1 MFRPLLST
9 SLPSTLP
16 QSKKEAPPPW
26 RYLHCGSAQ
35 STCTSST
42 GRTQPLSPVGSESVQ
57 VDDWRNTGQL
67 RDLSPER
74 VVEENKDICF
84 GEGFLKG
91 MSEGL
96 HMKNVTQD
104 AKFAFN
110 KTLLR
115 KFPMSLAWEN

>member
-1 MFRPLLST
+1 MFRQLLST
-9 SLPSTLP
+9 SHHFPALSP

-42 GRTQPLSPVGSESVQ
+42 GRTQPLHPVGSESVQ
-57 VDDWRNTGQL
+57 VDDRRNTGQL

-84 GEGFLKG
+84 GEDF
-91 MSEGL
+91 
-96 HMKNVTQD
+96 
-104 AKFAFN
+104 
-110 KTLLR
+110 
-115 KFPMSLAWEN
+115 